1 MPLCLFLR
9 KQGKMSASISPFL
22 RLPKHIDMPAGFAVG
37 VVVIVRAEPV
47 DEIAFGD
54 HVLLQQRQRLQL
66 PHANP
71 LADGAAVIACKVHGC
86 GHIHHIRKRG
96 QLALI
101 VAPEL
106 LLVLGARRMDA
117 NFIGPNHFAS
127 VFVPVLRRYV
137 FFRVDLTVVHKSDH
151 IALFDSVAAGF
162 LTGAGVRNQVELE
175 KIERRLLADVAGD
188 PHLLLVHNL
197 WIFFEFLG
205 VVFHNEDS
213 FLCFGP
219 KGRFV

>member
-1 MPLCLFLR
+1 
-9 KQGKMSASISPFL
+9 MS
-22 RLPKHIDMPAGFAVG
+22 AGFAVG

-71 LADGAAVIACKVHGC
+71 LADGASVIACEVHGG
-86 GHIHHIRKRG
+86 GHIHHIRQRG

-101 VAPEL
+101 VAPKL
-106 LLVLGARRMDA
+106 LLVFGARRMDA
-117 NFIGPNHFAS
+117 DFIGPNHFAS

-151 IALFDSVAAGF
+151 ITLFDSVAAGF
-162 LTGAGVRNQVELE
+162 LAGAGVRNQVELE

-219 KGRFV
+219 KGCFV

>member
-1 MPLCLFLR
+1 M
-9 KQGKMSASISPFL
+9 A
-22 RLPKHIDMPAGFAVG
+22 AGFAGGCVMLIRG
-37 VVVIVRAEPV
+37 EPV
-47 DEIAFGD
+47 DQTALRD
-54 HVLLQQRQRLQL
+54 HILVLQRQGAELAE
-66 PHANP
+66 ANP
-71 LADGAAVIACKVHGC
+71 LADRVAVVAGKLHDG
-86 GHIHHIRKRG
+86 GHVDHVRIVG
-96 QLALI
+96 QLAFI

-106 LLVLGARRMDA
+106 LLVFGARRMDA
-117 NFIGPNHFAS
+117 DFIGPNHFAS

-151 IALFDSVAAGF
+151 ITLFDSVAAGF
-162 LTGAGVRNQVELE
+162 LTGTGVRNQVELE

-219 KGRFV
+219 KGYFV

>member
-9 KQGKMSASISPFL
+9 KQRKMSASISPFL

-71 LADGAAVIACKVHGC
+71 LADGAAVIACKVHGF
-86 GHIHHIRKRG
+86 GHIHHIRQRG

-101 VAPEL
+101 VAPKL
-106 LLVLGARRMDA
+106 LLVLGTRRMDA
-117 NFIGPNHFAS
+117 DFIGPNHFAS

-137 FFRVDLTVVHKSDH
+137 FFRVDLTVVHKRDH
-151 IALFDSVAAGF
+151 IALFDGVAAGF
-162 LTGAGVRNQVELE
+162 LAGAGVRNQVELE

-188 PHLLLVHNL
+188 PHLLLVHDL
-197 WIFFEFLG
+197 RVFFEFLG

-219 KGRFV
+219 KGCFV

>member
-1 MPLCLFLR
+1 
-9 KQGKMSASISPFL
+9 
-22 RLPKHIDMPAGFAVG
+22 MPAGFAIG

-54 HVLLQQRQRLQL
+54 HVLLQQRQCLQL

-71 LADGAAVIACKVHGC
+71 LADCAAVIACEVHGG
-86 GHIHHIRKRG
+86 GHIHHIRQRG

-101 VAPEL
+101 VAPKL
-106 LLVLGARRMDA
+106 LLVFGARRMDA
-117 NFIGPNHFAS
+117 DFIGPNHFAS

-151 IALFDSVAAGF
+151 IALFNGVAAGF
-162 LTGAGVRNQVELE
+162 LAGAGVRNQVELE
-175 KIERRLLADVAGD
+175 KIARRLLADVAGD

-219 KGRFV
+219 KERFV

>member
-1 MPLCLFLR
+1 
-9 KQGKMSASISPFL
+9 
-22 RLPKHIDMPAGFAVG
+22 MPAGFAVG

-71 LADGAAVIACKVHGC
+71 LADCAAVIACKVHGC
-86 GHIHHIRKRG
+86 GHIHHIRQRG

-101 VAPEL
+101 VAPKL
-106 LLVLGARRMDA
+106 LLVFGARRMDTD
-117 NFIGPNHFAS
+117 FIGSNHFTS

-137 FFRVDLTVVHKSDH
+137 FFQVDLTVVHKGDH
-151 IALFDSVAAGF
+151 IALFDGVAAGF
-162 LTGAGVRNQVELE
+162 LAGAGVRNQVELE

-197 WIFFEFLG
+197 RVFSEFLG
-205 VVFHNEDS
+205 VVFHNEGS

-219 KGRFV
+219 KGCFV

>member
-1 MPLCLFLR
+1 M
-9 KQGKMSASISPFL
+9 A
-22 RLPKHIDMPAGFAVG
+22 AGFAVG

-54 HVLLQQRQRLQL
+54 HVLLRQ
-66 PHANP
+66 
-71 LADGAAVIACKVHGC
+71 
-86 GHIHHIRKRG
+86 RG

-101 VAPEL
+101 VAPKL
-106 LLVLGARRMDA
+106 LLVFGARRMDA
-117 NFIGPNHFAS
+117 DFIGPNHFAS

-151 IALFDSVAAGF
+151 IALFDGVAAGF
-162 LTGAGVRNQVELE
+162 PAGAGVRNQVELE
-175 KIERRLLADVAGD
+175 KIERRLLADVAGN

-205 VVFHNEDS
+205 VVFRNEDS

>member
-1 MPLCLFLR
+1 
-9 KQGKMSASISPFL
+9 
-22 RLPKHIDMPAGFAVG
+22 MPAGFAVG
-37 VVVIVRAEPV
+37 AVVIIRAEPV

-71 LADGAAVIACKVHGC
+71 LADGAAVIACKVHGG
-86 GHIHHIRKRG
+86 GHIHHIRQRG

-101 VAPEL
+101 VAPKP
-106 LLVLGARRMDA
+106 LLVLGAWRMDA
-117 NFIGPNHFAS
+117 DFIGPNHFAS

-151 IALFDSVAAGF
+151 IALFDGVAAGF
-162 LTGAGVRNQVELE
+162 LAGEGVGNQVELE
-175 KIERRLLADVAGD
+175 KIESRPFADVTGD
-188 PHLLLVHNL
+188 PHLLLAHNL
-197 WIFFEFLG
+197 WVSFEFLG